1 MIWQFSG
8 IENRQHSK
16 VILERRKTK
25 EVRTTESLANCLES
39 VSRPSTGRG
48 TQAEPRSLP
57 EQRRQL
63 KILEVE
69 VARIYREEY

>member
-1 MIWQFSG
+1 M
-8 IENRQHSK
+8 
-16 VILERRKTK
+16 ILERRKTK